1 MKSWRTHDC
10 ERKKEKEKPPAEA
23 GRKGI
28 TILPSILEYVDPNM
42 WFHLQ
47 HYKNLNQVFNNP
59 NSQSFSLFFFFLRG
73 VRIETTQPLRTAVAL
88 LHEIHIW
95 ILR

>member
-10 ERKKEKEKPPAEA
+10 ELKKEKEKPPAEA

-47 HYKNLNQVFNNP
+47 HCKNLNQVFNNP
-59 NSQSFSLFFFFLRG
+59 NSQSFSLFFLFFFERSKN
-73 VRIETTQPLRTAVAL
+73 RDDTAFENCSCLAT
-88 LHEIHIW
+88 
-95 ILR
+95 